1 MKINL
6 LISDIQEDLKKIEK
20 LKQEYDYFVKLI
32 GNKEPDTYQKAVIGF
47 YLHNFYN
54 ACENIFISIAKVFEN
69 QVDEAS
75 WHKDMLKRMKLA
87 IEDIRPPVI
96 SEDLYFL
103 LDDFRSFRH
112 VFRHI
117 YSSELDWEKEKIVA
131 DKFDNTV
138 EKFKQEINSFIDF
151 LRTF

>member
-75 WHKDMLKRMKLA
+75 WHKDMLKRMKLL

-96 SEDLYFL
+96 SADLYFL

-131 DKFDNTV
+131 DKFEETV
-138 EKFKQEINSFIDF
+138 EKFIKEINSFIDY

>member
-20 LKQEYDYFVKLI
+20 LKQEYDYFFKLI

-75 WHKDMLKRMKLA
+75 WHKDILKRMKLS

>member
-20 LKQEYDYFVKLI
+20 LKQEYDYFIELI
-32 GNKEPDTYQKAVIGF
+32 GEKEPDTYQKAVIGF

-96 SEDLYFL
+96 SDDLYFL

-117 YSSELDWEKEKIVA
+117 YSTELDWEKEKIVA
-131 DKFDNTV
+131 DKFEETLA
-138 EKFKQEINSFIDF
+138 KFKKEINSFIDY
-151 LRTF
+151 LKTF

>member
-20 LKQEYDYFVKLI
+20 LKQEYDYFIKLI
-32 GNKEPDTYQKAVIGF
+32 GEKEPDTYQKAVIGF

-54 ACENIFISIAKVFEN
+54 ACENIFINIAKVFEN

-96 SEDLYFL
+96 SDDLYFL

-117 YSSELDWEKEKIVA
+117 YSTELDWEKEKIVA
-131 DKFDNTV
+131 DKFEETV
-138 EKFKQEINSFIDF
+138 KKFKQEINSFIDY
-151 LRTF
+151 LRKF